1 MNQYIDAHDIAL
13 LRQAGMNEEDLEH
26 SLAVAER
33 ALDIAGRAGADLDM
47 NFVARGALFH
57 DLGKVRTHGI
67 EHGEIGAALGAELGL
82 PEDIQAIM
90 KKHIRGGMTRAEAL
104 ELGLPDID
112 YTLRRLEERII
123 IYADRLVDIIGDG
136 VEPDPL
142 KAEERFAEIL
152 TTIVRYGKN
161 EKTLNRYLRYH
172 EEIQGRIAARS

>member
-1 MNQYIDAHDIAL
+1 MNQYIDVHDIAL

-82 PEDIQAIM
+82 PEDIRAIM

-112 YTLRRLEERII
+112 YTLHRLEERII
-123 IYADRLVDIIGDG
+123 IYADRLVDIRGAG
-136 VEPDPL
+136 GAPPPL
-142 KAEERFAEIL
+142 TAEVRCAESL
-152 TTIVRYGKN
+152 TTLVRYGKN
-161 EKTLNRYLRYH
+161 ETTLNRYLRYH
-172 EEIQGRIAARS
+172 EEIQGLIAARS

>member
-1 MNQYIDAHDIAL
+1 MNAHISTKDIAL
-13 LRQAGMNEEDLEH
+13 LRQAGMTEEDLNH

-33 ALDIAGRAGADLDM
+33 ALDIAGRTGADLDM
-47 NFVARGALFH
+47 NFIARGALLH
-57 DLGKVRTHGI
+57 DLGKVRTHGL
-67 EHGEIGAALGAELGL
+67 EHGEVGAALGAELGL
-82 PEDIQAIM
+82 PEEILAIM

-112 YTLRRLEERII
+112 YTLHRLEERII

-142 KAEERFAEIL
+142 RAEERFPEIL

-161 EKTLNRYLRYH
+161 ETTLNRYLRYH
-172 EEIQGRIAARS
+172 QEIQGFITARS

>member
-1 MNQYIDAHDIAL
+1 MNPHIDHNDIAL
-13 LRQAGMNEEDLEH
+13 LRQAGMNEEDLGH

-33 ALDIAGRAGADLDM
+33 ALDIADRTGADLDM

-57 DLGKVRTHGI
+57 DLGKVRTHAI
-67 EHGEIGAALGAELGL
+67 EHGELGAALGAELGL
-82 PEDIQAIM
+82 PEEIQAVM

-104 ELGLPDID
+104 EFSLPDID
-112 YTLRRLEERII
+112 YTLHRLEERII

-161 EKTLNRYLRYH
+161 EITLNRYLRYH
-172 EEIQGRIAARS
+172 QEIQGLIAARS

>member
-1 MNQYIDAHDIAL
+1 MNQHIDHNDIAL
-13 LRQAGMNEEDLEH
+13 LRQAGMNEEDLGH

-33 ALDIAGRAGADLDM
+33 ALDIAGRTGADLDM
-47 NFVARGALFH
+47 NFIARGALFH
-57 DLGKVRTHGI
+57 DLGKVRTHGL

-82 PEDIQAIM
+82 PEEIQAIM

-112 YTLRRLEERII
+112 YTLHRLEERII
-123 IYADRLVDIIGDG
+123 IYADRLVDIIGDR
-136 VEPDPL
+136 VEPDPI

-161 EKTLNRYLRYH
+161 ETTLNRYLRYH
-172 EEIQGRIAARS
+172 QEIQGLIAARS